1 MFYYKIYL
9 FMYFNLKY
17 KCVWQGKGK
26 KKKLFNSLVL
36 PHACFKVRLSFDLSE
51 SNDTY
56 FIF

>member
-1 MFYYKIYL
+1 
-9 FMYFNLKY
+9 MYFNLKY

-26 KKKLFNSLVL
+26 KKKKLFNSLVL
-36 PHACFKVRLSFDLSE
+36 PHAYFKVRLSFDLSE

>member
-1 MFYYKIYL
+1 MCLARERK
-9 FMYFNLKY
+9 
-17 KCVWQGKGK
+17 K

-36 PHACFKVRLSFDLSE
+36 PHAYFKVRLSFDLSE